1 MLISLALLASLAM
14 WLWDV
19 NTPQPTAAP
28 TPDPDQLSSE
38 SDSGSALA
46 RAPVAPKPAPA
57 AHCTPHARESCLN
70 GDVWWFDSCGA
81 ASDLSESCE
90 GRGCQGDQCAAA
102 AHTEHHCG
110 AISAYGVC
118 DGDVAK
124 ACVFDHI
131 VSVDCSELR
140 GRCVMTSEGA
150 SCLPRDDKLACSE
163 RDAAVCVGN
172 RLRQCVDGRWAVIDC
187 ALRKASCVDSGGE
200 AHCASELL
208 PKLTPA
214 LQEICD
220 GRDNDNDGHVDES
233 GACDP
238 IPLVAFIPNGAK
250 LANLDARM
258 QDELAILNRVYEPM
272 RFQWAKTLPTA
283 GRYRNFDPREME
295 DAAVVFSQ
303 LEAKAYIARTRAA
316 DPSAAPRGD
325 DGLDFYVAVLFSEKL
340 RIEPPKS
347 GISTLPNATCGGVRV
362 SDQPSPPHGLI
373 VLTEA
378 RAPETLTHE
387 MGHYLGLCHT
397 HEELARFATKIS
409 DRPECQRS
417 GDGICDTAFDPGP
430 TQCVEQAPCDFVCP
444 RSSARPDAANV
455 MSYYI
460 GCRRALTPE
469 QIAQAQHGL
478 GLRRGWFRCLDPRDC
493 VCDPAQP
500 NVCPADMS
508 CHPGTSRDAAWSC
521 ELDGPGLPGASCR
534 DASQCSSSAFCLG
547 HDAGSGTGRCTR
559 PCYGPGRVDDCTCQD
574 VGLGFP
580 VCAEDLR

>member
-1 MLISLALLASLAM
+1 
-14 WLWDV
+14 
-19 NTPQPTAAP
+19 
-28 TPDPDQLSSE
+28 
-38 SDSGSALA
+38 
-46 RAPVAPKPAPA
+46 
-57 AHCTPHARESCLN
+57 
-70 GDVWWFDSCGA
+70 
-81 ASDLSESCE
+81 
-90 GRGCQGDQCAAA
+90 
-102 AHTEHHCG
+102 
-110 AISAYGVC
+110 
-118 DGDVAK
+118 
-124 ACVFDHI
+124 
-131 VSVDCSELR
+131 
-140 GRCVMTSEGA
+140 
-150 SCLPRDDKLACSE
+150 
-163 RDAAVCVGN
+163 
-172 RLRQCVDGRWAVIDC
+172 
-187 ALRKASCVDSGGE
+187 
-200 AHCASELL
+200 
-208 PKLTPA
+208 
-214 LQEICD
+214 
-220 GRDNDNDGHVDES
+220 VDES

-325 DGLDFYVAVLFSEKL
+325 DGFDFYVAVLFSEKL

-387 MGHYLGLCHT
+387 MGHYFGLCHT

-417 GDGICDTAFDPGP
+417 GDGICDTAYDPGP

-444 RSSARPDAANV
+444 KESARPDAANV

-460 GCRRALTPE
+460 SCRRALTAE
-469 QIAQAQHGL
+469 QIALAQHGL

-547 HDAGSGTGRCTR
+547 HDAGAGTGRCTR